1 MCLYNTWVEWQS
13 VDYVRT
19 LEAARYSSRRPRR
32 LNFLLHWSSLAR
44 LLTARRYALLGD
56 VSFHRLCTVVCRVVC
71 VRLAIYNELWRVGSN
86 TSPSAAYNTSSYKL
100 YRKCVS
106 RLRSRRGEKIKTKVM
121 IDIFIW
127 IKLMFVTKIKDGVG
141 WLTGPGFEAITTMC
155 FQTRD
160 GLCVHN
166 ITYLVYQNRT
176 VWHTIALD

>member
-1 MCLYNTWVEWQS
+1 
-13 VDYVRT
+13 
-19 LEAARYSSRRPRR
+19 
-32 LNFLLHWSSLAR
+32 
-44 LLTARRYALLGD
+44 
-56 VSFHRLCTVVCRVVC
+56 
-71 VRLAIYNELWRVGSN
+71 
-86 TSPSAAYNTSSYKL
+86 
-100 YRKCVS
+100 
-106 RLRSRRGEKIKTKVM
+106 M

-176 VWHTIALD
+176 V